1 MSDQKKRILLVD
13 DEPAFT
19 RMVKLNLE
27 QSGKYEVME
36 ENRATM
42 AIHAAKAFKPDL
54 ILLDVVMPAMDGGD
68 IAAKIQADKA
78 LRDVPI
84 VFLTAIVEK
93 KEAKVGG
100 MRSGGLLFLAKPVS
114 LETLV
119 KTIEE
124 NVRR

>member
-1 MSDQKKRILLVD
+1 MSEPKKRILLID

-27 QSGKYEVME
+27 QLGNYEVME
-36 ENRATM
+36 ENRATT
-42 AIHAAKAFKPDL
+42 AVATARAFKPDL

-68 IAAKIQADKA
+68 IAAKIQADRTLK
-78 LRDVPI
+78 DVPI
-84 VFLTAIVEK
+84 VFLTAIVQK
-93 KEAKVGG
+93 KETKVGG

-114 LETLV
+114 LETLI

-124 NVRR
+124 NIRK